1 MTGPNLPSLGGAVGD
16 ILRVTR
22 DGRGDRAADRA
33 ARRHDLQSL
42 YSAPRTAGDDLL

>member
-33 ARRHDLQSL
+33 ARRHNL
-42 YSAPRTAGDDLL
+42 TAGDPLLEPM